1 VAAAD
6 LGSDFGGGRDLDPS
20 LRSASE
26 LRSLADCI
34 VRRLTTDKGAL
45 QDYPNYGFNLE
56 NAIGRTLSE
65 SAIRQGILGQVFAE
79 EEVEDASL
87 DLTLTDGTLMA
98 VIEGTAG
105 DAPFK
110 LTISVDSLGVEAIIP
125 PNI

>member
-1 VAAAD
+1 
-6 LGSDFGGGRDLDPS
+6 
-20 LRSASE
+20 
-26 LRSLADCI
+26 
-34 VRRLTTDKGAL
+34 
-45 QDYPNYGFNLE
+45 LE
-56 NAIGRTLSE
+56 NVIGRTLSE

-98 VIEGTAG
+98 VIEVTAG
-105 DAPFK
+105 DAPFE